1 MSKWAIGLRLPGS
14 TEKQIE
20 RSLDKGEI
28 IRTHVL
34 RPTWHIIPA
43 TDIYWMLALSAHKI
57 KSLMKTMDKQLE
69 LTEKIFIRSN
79 TVIEKC
85 LRDERHLTRE
95 IIMPTL
101 EKSKIPTQSNL

>member
-43 TDIYWMLALSAHKI
+43 TDIYWMLSLSANKI
-57 KSLMKTMDKQLE
+57 KSLMKAMDKQLE
-69 LTEKIFIRSN
+69 LSEKIFTKSN
-79 TVIEKC
+79 TIIEKA
-85 LRDERHLTRE
+85 LGEGKHLTRDD
-95 IIMPTL
+95 L
-101 EKSKIPTQSNL
+101 VNWFEKAKIPT